1 MLLHKNQVR
10 YITQS
15 SFTVEKVMSMYHYF
29 TFITRE
35 SNCNRKGENMKKQ
48 LVVDLDDKP
57 QNLEEFIQCIEE
69 YLKKNKYEYKFVLK
83 DKPAE
88 VIFGNKKYQC
98 DLTRETHLVG
108 MSWFLVFTE
117 I

>member
-1 MLLHKNQVR
+1 
-10 YITQS
+10 
-15 SFTVEKVMSMYHYF
+15 MSMYHYF

-69 YLKKNKYEYKFVLK
+69 YLKKTAGFPASLLYKLSGVELSRF
-83 DKPAE
+83 E
-88 VIFGNKKYQC
+88 GGSQ
-98 DLTRETHLVG
+98 
-108 MSWFLVFTE
+108 
-117 I
+117 

>member
-1 MLLHKNQVR
+1 M
-10 YITQS
+10 
-15 SFTVEKVMSMYHYF
+15 
-29 TFITRE
+29 
-35 SNCNRKGENMKKQ
+35 
-48 LVVDLDDKP
+48 
-57 QNLEEFIQCIEE
+57 

-98 DLTRETHLVG
+98 DLTRETHLMG

>member
-1 MLLHKNQVR
+1 
-10 YITQS
+10 
-15 SFTVEKVMSMYHYF
+15 MSMYHYF

-83 DKPAE
+83 
-88 VIFGNKKYQC
+88 
-98 DLTRETHLVG
+98 RETHLMG

>member
-1 MLLHKNQVR
+1 
-10 YITQS
+10 
-15 SFTVEKVMSMYHYF
+15 MSMYHYF

-83 DKPAE
+83 DKPDE

-98 DLTRETHLVG
+98 DLTRETHLMG